1 MSTAPY
7 GTWNSPI
14 TAQNI
19 TKGSTKLTDVLVD
32 PATATVYHVESRPS
46 ESGRCV
52 LVDSRTGRD
61 LVGKE
66 WNVRTGVCEYGGSPA
81 IVYAGV
87 AYFSHFVDGRVYC
100 VGVKE
105 GSEPRAVTP
114 GK

>member
-100 VGVKE
+100 VDVKE